1 MNIITV
7 HEKRCYEFEREQEE
21 GCRKARME
29 EMEERNVT
37 FYYLKSYCIYF
48 FWGWLPQQAS
58 GSQKIGVGSV
68 SPHGFQG
75 PNSGCSTLQQMPLH
89 TESFHQTP
97 K

>member
-1 MNIITV
+1 MKKDVMNLK
-7 HEKRCYEFEREQEE
+7 ENKKRVVGRLGWRKWKRE
-21 GCRKARME
+21 MLHF
-29 EMEERNVT
+29 N
-37 FYYLKSYCIYF
+37 YLKSYCIYF
-48 FWGWLPQQAS
+48 FWWWLPQQAS